1 MRATT
6 ILLENNRIMLTVEI
20 DDAEMDQAMDEAAKT
35 LSKQVSV
42 KGFRKGK
49 VPKNVLIAN
58 IGGTS
63 VLRSEAIRESLPDFY
78 ARAVADS
85 LIDPIGQPDINITAG
100 EEDGQL
106 TFEAEVEVRPEIS
119 IKGQRELRVTIP
131 SPVVTDGEVDAQI
144 NRYLETDAVLNPVDR
159 PIVTGDLVTMDVHV
173 QQVATDAEPL
183 DMTDFMYTV
192 GTGSIAEGIDELILG
207 LKAGE
212 DLKMNAPVGEGI
224 VATYELKLKQV
235 QERVLPE
242 LTDEWVVENSEWT
255 SAEEMREA
263 ILVQMRQRKIVEAQM
278 SQRDASLIALSEL
291 VAEDAAPEVLID
303 AETNERLHDLG
314 ERLGAQKLTLEMFLQ
329 VTNQTPED
337 LLATLRQDAVRA
349 VRVDLAMRAL
359 VAAEHLEASPEEID
373 EELERTAEAMGASA
387 DLLRDNLRDSGRV
400 VSFTAEVS
408 KMKASKWLSEN
419 VVYVDPEGVEIDNAM
434 LRADQSVD
442 DGETESESTETDDDT
457 AEVIDADA

>member
-6 ILLENNRIMLTVEI
+6 TLLENNKVMLTVEI
-20 DDAEMDQAMDEAAKT
+20 DDAEMDEAIEDAAKT
-35 LSKQVSV
+35 LSKQVTV

-49 VPKNVLIAN
+49 VPKNVLIAHL
-58 IGGTS
+58 GGAS

-100 EEDGQL
+100 EEEGQFV
-106 TFEAEVEVRPEIS
+106 FEAEVEVRPEIS
-119 IKGQRELRVTIP
+119 IKGQRNLRVTIP

-144 NRYLETDAVLNPVDR
+144 NRYLETDAVLNPVER

-173 QQVATDAEPL
+173 QQIATDAEPL

-212 DLKMNAPVGEGI
+212 ELKMNAPVGEGV
-224 VATYELKLKQV
+224 VATYELQLKQV

-242 LTDEWVVENSEWT
+242 LSDEWVVENSEWT
-255 SAEEMREA
+255 SAEDMREA
-263 ILVQMRQRKIVEAQM
+263 ILVQMRRRKIIEAQM
-278 SQRDASLIALSEL
+278 SQRDASLVALSEL
-291 VAEDAAPEVLID
+291 VAEEAAPEVLIN

-359 VAAEHLEASPEEID
+359 VAAEHLDATPEEID
-373 EELERTAEAMGASA
+373 EELERTALSMGVAV
-387 DLLRDNLRDSGRV
+387 DILRENLRNSGRV
-400 VSFTAEVS
+400 VNFSAEVS

-419 VVYVDPEGVEIDNAM
+419 VTFVDPEGVEIDHAM
-434 LRADQSVD
+434 LRADQSDEGDETGAETDETDVD
-442 DGETESESTETDDDT
+442 GDEATES
-457 AEVIDADA
+457 DA

>member
-6 ILLENNRIMLTVEI
+6 TLLENNRIMLTVEI
-20 DDAEMDQAMDEAAKT
+20 DDAEMDEAMDAAAKV

-63 VLRSEAIRESLPDFY
+63 VLRTEAIRESLPDFY

-100 EEDGQL
+100 EEEGQL

-131 SPVVTDGEVDAQI
+131 SPVVTDSEVDLQI

-173 QQVATDAEPL
+173 QQIATEAEPL

-212 DLKMNAPVGEGI
+212 DLKMNAPVGEGV

-242 LTDEWVVENSEWT
+242 LSDEWVAENSEWT

-263 ILVQMRQRKIVEAQM
+263 ILVQMRRRKIVEAQM
-278 SQRDASLIALSEL
+278 SQRDAALIALSEL
-291 VAEDAAPEVLID
+291 VAEDVAPEVLIN

-329 VTNQTPED
+329 VTNQSPED
-337 LLATLRQDAVRA
+337 LLATLRHDAVRA

-359 VAAEHLEASPEEID
+359 VAAEHLEATLEEID
-373 EELERTAEAMGASA
+373 EELERTAEAMGVSA

-408 KMKASKWLSEN
+408 KMKASKWLIEN
-419 VVYVDPEGVEIDNAM
+419 VVYVDPEGVEIDHAM
-434 LRADQSVD
+434 LRADQSVEAD
-442 DGETESESTETDDDT
+442 ESESEAAETDDDG
-457 AEVIDADA
+457 AEVTDADA

>member
-6 ILLENNRIMLTVEI
+6 TLLENNKVMLTVEI
-20 DDAEMDQAMDEAAKT
+20 DDAEMDEAIDDAAKT
-35 LSKQVSV
+35 LSKQVTV

-49 VPKNVLIAN
+49 VPKNVLIAHL
-58 IGGTS
+58 GGAS

-100 EEDGQL
+100 EEEGQFV
-106 TFEAEVEVRPEIS
+106 FEAEVEVRPEIS
-119 IKGQRELRVTIP
+119 IKGQRDLRVTIP
-131 SPVVTDGEVDAQI
+131 SPVVTDSEVDAQI
-144 NRYLETDAVLNPVDR
+144 NRYLETDAVLNPVER

-173 QQVATDAEPL
+173 QQIATDAEPL

-212 DLKMNAPVGEGI
+212 ELKMNAPVGEGV
-224 VATYELKLKQV
+224 VATYELQLKQV

-242 LTDEWVVENSEWT
+242 LSDEWVVENSEWT

-263 ILVQMRQRKIVEAQM
+263 ILVQMRRRKIIEAQM
-278 SQRDASLIALSEL
+278 SQRDASLVALSEL
-291 VAEDAAPEVLID
+291 VAEEAAPEVLIN

-359 VAAEHLEASPEEID
+359 VAAEHLDATPEEID
-373 EELERTAEAMGASA
+373 EELERTALSMGVAV
-387 DLLRDNLRDSGRV
+387 DILRENLRNSGRV
-400 VSFTAEVS
+400 VNFSAEVS

-419 VVYVDPEGVEIDNAM
+419 VTFVDPEGVEIDHAM
-434 LRADQSVD
+434 LRADQSDEGDETGAETDETDVD
-442 DGETESESTETDDDT
+442 GDEATES
-457 AEVIDADA
+457 DA

>member
-1 MRATT
+1 
-6 ILLENNRIMLTVEI
+6 MLTVEI
-20 DDAEMDQAMDEAAKT
+20 DDAEMDEAMDTAAKT

-100 EEDGQL
+100 EEEGLL

-131 SPVVTDGEVDAQI
+131 SPVVNDSEVDAQI

-173 QQVATDAEPL
+173 QQVATEAEPL

-192 GTGSIAEGIDELILG
+192 GTGSIAEGIDDLIVG
-207 LKAGE
+207 MKSGE
-212 DLKMNAPVGEGI
+212 ELKMNAPVGDGV
-224 VATYELKLKQV
+224 VATYELTLKQV

-242 LTDEWVVENSEWT
+242 LTDEWVAENSEWT
-255 SAEEMREA
+255 NAEEMREA
-263 ILVQMRQRKIVEAQM
+263 ILVQMRRRKIVEAQM
-278 SQRDASLIALSEL
+278 SQRDAALIALSEL
-291 VAEDAAPEVLID
+291 VAEEAAPEVLINV
-303 AETNERLHDLG
+303 ETNERLHDLG

-359 VAAEHLEASPEEID
+359 VAAEHLEATPEEIG
-373 EELERTAEAMGASA
+373 EELERTAESMGVPAQ
-387 DLLRDNLRDSGRV
+387 LLRDNLRDSGRV
-400 VSFTAEVS
+400 VSFSAEVS

-419 VVYVDPEGVEIDNAM
+419 VVYVDPEGVEIDNAL
-434 LRADQSVD
+434 LRADQSVED
-442 DGETESESTETDDDT
+442 AEASSEVDESDDDT
-457 AEVIDADA
+457 AEEAEPDA

>member
-6 ILLENNRIMLTVEI
+6 TLLENN
-20 DDAEMDQAMDEAAKT
+20 
-35 LSKQVSV
+35 
-42 KGFRKGK
+42 K
-49 VPKNVLIAN
+49 VM
-58 IGGTS
+58 
-63 VLRSEAIRESLPDFY
+63 
-78 ARAVADS
+78 
-85 LIDPIGQPDINITAG
+85 
-100 EEDGQL
+100 L

-131 SPVVTDGEVDAQI
+131 SPVVTDSEVDAQI

-159 PIVTGDLVTMDVHV
+159 PIVTGDLVTMDAHV
-173 QQVATDAEPL
+173 QQIATDAEPL

-212 DLKMNAPVGEGI
+212 ELKMNAPVGDGI
-224 VATYELKLKQV
+224 TATYELKLKQV

-255 SAEEMREA
+255 SAEEMRDE
-263 ILVQMRQRKIVEAQM
+263 ILTQMRRRKIIEAQM
-278 SQRDASLIALSEL
+278 SQRDAALIALSEL
-291 VAEDAAPEVLID
+291 VAEEAVPGVLID

-337 LLATLRQDAVRA
+337 LLATLRQDALRA

-359 VAAEHLEASPEEID
+359 VAAEHLDATPEEI
-373 EELERTAEAMGASA
+373 EEDLVRTAGAMGVEA
-387 DLLRDNLRDSGRV
+387 DLLRENLRNSGRV
-400 VSFTAEVS
+400 VSFSAEVA
-408 KMKASKWLSEN
+408 KMKASKWLSEHVN
-419 VVYVDPEGVEIDNAM
+419 YVDPD
-434 LRADQSVD
+434 
-442 DGETESESTETDDDT
+442 
-457 AEVIDADA
+457 

>member
-400 VSFTAEVS
+400 VSFTVEVS